1 VSKNYLALFLFVLIL
16 TKGSIF
22 CQNGKIIDKKEIYF
36 TPEVYANILQMGDFI
51 PKLQKFLQN
60 TPRRA
65 KQVNAYDI
73 TYLSDGIKVKC
84 FLIEPRKEGKFPCL
98 IVNRGGNR
106 DFGAWSEEE
115 AWFLLSEIANWGYIV
130 VASQYRGCCGGGGRD
145 EFGGKDV
152 NDILSLIPLLEMHQK
167 ADVNRIGVMG
177 LSRGGMM
184 TYLALSKTSYFKAA
198 AVIGGIT
205 NLVKWEKA
213 RPDMVDV
220 FKDLIGGISETA
232 REKLEE
238 RSAVFWPYKLPKD
251 TPILI
256 VHGTADEKVPP
267 DQALDMAEELL
278 RVSHPFRLIM
288 LEKGD
293 HNLSDFWPEWLDIVH
308 NWFDNYLKK

>member
-1 VSKNYLALFLFVLIL
+1 MRKIYLALFLFIFIR
-16 TKGSIF
+16 GSIF

-36 TPEVYANILQMGDFI
+36 TPEAYTNILQLGDIF
-51 PKLQKFLQN
+51 PNLQKFLQN
-60 TPRRA
+60 TPHRA
-65 KQVNAYDI
+65 KQVHIYNI
-73 TYLSDGIKVKC
+73 TYLSDDIKVKG

-115 AWFLLSEIANWGYIV
+115 AWFLLSEIASWGYIV
-130 VASQYRGCCGGGGRD
+130 AASQYRGCCGGGGGD

-152 NDILSLIPLLEMHQK
+152 NDILALIPLLEMHQK

-184 TYLALSKTSYFKAA
+184 TYIVLSKTSYFKAA
-198 AVIGGIT
+198 AIIGGIS
-205 NLVKWEKA
+205 NLIKWEKS

-220 FKDLIGGISETA
+220 FKDLIGGSSETA

-238 RSAVFWPYKLPKD
+238 RSAVFWSYLLPKD

-256 VHGTADEKVPP
+256 VHGTADKRVPP
-267 DQALDMAEELL
+267 EQALDMAEELL